1 MLSSRTYARNAARS
15 DLPSGLCTQVPFQDE
30 EATFSPEEVA
40 SMMIKTFRSYIE
52 SNFAANA
59 TEITKGC
66 VVAVRTSSPLRVSL
80 SLRAAF

>member
-1 MLSSRTYARNAARS
+1 V
-15 DLPSGLCTQVPFQDE
+15 QVPFQDE

-66 VVAVRTSSPLRVSL
+66 VVAVRS
-80 SLRAAF
+80 SLRHEQLNALAELALSHHRELTLWPE

>member
-1 MLSSRTYARNAARS
+1 
-15 DLPSGLCTQVPFQDE
+15 VPFQDE

-66 VVAVRTSSPLRVSL
+66 VVAVRSSLPRSQLNAL
-80 SLRAAF
+80 AARASSQPPP